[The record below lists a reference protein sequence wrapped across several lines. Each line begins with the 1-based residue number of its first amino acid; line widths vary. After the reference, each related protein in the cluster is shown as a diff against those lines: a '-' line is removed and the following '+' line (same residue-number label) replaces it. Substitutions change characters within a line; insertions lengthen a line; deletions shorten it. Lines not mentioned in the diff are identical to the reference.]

1 MELHS
6 IETLSEG
13 WEDDPHVLVVHVS
26 VMGPYSPQEVM
37 KFAAACLEAWDEE
50 VISARLY
57 SIEPDEGRHV
67 IGISC
72 EV

>member
-13 WEDDPHVLVVHVS
+13 WDDDPHVLIVHVS
-26 VMGPYSPQEVM
+26 VRGGWSPTEVI
-37 KFAAACLEAWDEE
+37 KFAAASLEAWGEE
-50 VISARLY
+50 CISARLS
-57 SIEPDEGRHV
+57 SIKPDEGRHV